1 MATQFLSLSDQELL
15 AQCDMHTYKSSGP
28 GGQHRNKVSSAVRV
42 RHRQTGITAHGD
54 DSRSQHQNK
63 AMAIRRLRMNM
74 ALRLREPPPDAGLPC
89 CSRILADET
98 SATHT
103 SATHTNVPAVVRECM
118 FIARGGEAKGNQR
131 LEIGSKDHRFWQVA
145 AFVLD
150 VLEAHGGQLAATAAY
165 IGITTGNLSRMIESE
180 RHLFA
185 AGQEIRKAHGLK
197 PLS

>member
-1 MATQFLSLSDQELL
+1 MSDEELL
-15 AQCDMHTYKSSGP
+15 AQCDIHIYKSSGP
-28 GGQHRNKVSSAVRV
+28 GGQHRNKVSSAVRL
-42 RHRQTGITAHGD
+42 RHRETGVTAHGD

-74 ALRLREPPPDAGLPC
+74 ALRLRSPLAEPGPAAARVADVPSARRAGVSP
-89 CSRILADET
+89 A
-98 SATHT
+98 SATL
-103 SATHTNVPAVVRECM
+103 PAVVRECM
-118 FIARGGEAKGNQR
+118 FIARGGDAKGSQR
-131 LEIGSKDHRFWQVA
+131 LEVGSKDARFWQVA

-150 VLEAHGGQLAATAAY
+150 VLEAHKGQLAAAAAY
-165 IGITTGNLSRMIESE
+165 IGITTGNLSRMLESE

>member
-1 MATQFLSLSDQELL
+1 LATQFLSLSDQELL

-28 GGQHRNKVSSAVRV
+28 GGQHRNKVSSAVRL
-42 RHRQTGITAHGD
+42 RHRETGVTAHGD

-63 AMAIRRLRMNM
+63 AMALKRLRMNM
-74 ALRLREPPPDAGLPC
+74 ALRLRSPLPDASLPDGGQVQ
-89 CSRILADET
+89 AGET
-98 SATHT
+98 SATRRT
-103 SATHTNVPAVVRECM
+103 IPPVVMECM
-118 FIARGGEAKGNQR
+118 FIARGGDAKGNQR

-150 VLEAHGGQLAATAAY
+150 VLEAHGGQLAAVASY

-185 AGQEIRKAHGLK
+185 AGQDIRKAHGLK